1 LIEKLG
7 ENLNRSLMDLNG
19 YCEVFQVDV
28 VLGVCAMD
36 ELFRLAFVSFGT
48 FAILAYLVY
57 VACTEGTF
65 NRRR

>member
-1 LIEKLG
+1 
-7 ENLNRSLMDLNG
+7 MDLNG